1 MRSTAD
7 YKGEARSG
15 RDESH
20 LHIIGQGGRRAAADG
35 QEVREILVNAMYQGY
50 GQIEVLP
57 IAMTCG
63 MQCPFAGLQ
72 TQEEDNE
79 PVRPVGTGEIVANC
93 K

>member
-1 MRSTAD
+1 
-7 YKGEARSG
+7 
-15 RDESH
+15 
-20 LHIIGQGGRRAAADG
+20 
-35 QEVREILVNAMYQGY
+35 MYQGY

-72 TQEEDNE
+72 IREEDNE
-79 PVRPVGTGEIVANC
+79 PVRPVETGEIVANC